1 MSEKQFDHIE
11 NRIREA
17 AENSEPDFDEHAWK
31 LMEARLDM
39 EDNKRYRFL
48 LWPIL
53 LPLLL
58 LTIGSVYLFVNR
70 IPAGKIKGQLKEEN
84 TIAVN
89 APQQKKNEAASTVSA
104 NPINNKKN
112 DKSPAPITAAGQT
125 KPAAID
131 HAVITSTEA
140 GNRQTAVNKNG
151 VTKKIIHNK
160 KGKLTT
166 AISASSTTD
175 DAKVYDNANE
185 KGSQQLP
192 GTVSA
197 EAIPIPE
204 TKKPVADVVVIKNE
218 TEKKADSSKKDVSKN
233 EPASNKSKTATNKN
247 TSRFYFI
254 AAVGADAASVKFL
267 SLKDSK
273 IAPKYGVGIGYQLN
287 KKVSIQT
294 GFYAS
299 WKKYIAGPE
308 DYNTKHGTYWDTVK
322 ILKVDASCL
331 VYDIPIILRYNFLQ
345 NRTTTLYTTAG
356 ISSFIM
362 KQEDYTYHYNDY
374 YNNYHAKPKTYTG
387 NKNLFAVFDLSA
399 GIEKKI
405 SSNFSILAE
414 PSIGIPVGGVGEG
427 SVKLYSTALQL
438 GLKYS
443 PSKKRK

>member
-58 LTIGSVYLFVNR
+58 LTVGSVYLFVNKT
-70 IPAGKIKGQLKEEN
+70 PAGKIKVQQIAEN
-84 TIAVN
+84 TVAVN
-89 APQQKKNEAASTVSA
+89 ASKQKKNEAASTVSA
-104 NPINNKKN
+104 NTINNTIH
-112 DKSPAPITAAGQT
+112 DKSPAPITEADQT
-125 KPAAID
+125 KSSAVD
-131 HAVITSTEA
+131 HAVITSIEA

-151 VTKKIIHNK
+151 VTKKITHNK
-160 KGKLTT
+160 KGKL
-166 AISASSTTD
+166 STTVNASLIAD
-175 DAKVYDNANE
+175 DGKVNNNTNE
-185 KGSQQLP
+185 KRWQELP
-192 GTVSA
+192 DTVSA

-204 TKKPVADVVVIKNE
+204 TKLPVADAVVIKNE
-218 TEKKADSSKKDVSKN
+218 TAKKTDSSKNDVAKN
-233 EPASNKSKTATNKN
+233 APAANKSKTVTNKK
-247 TSRFYFI
+247 TGRFYLLASI
-254 AAVGADAASVKFL
+254 AADAGSVKFL

-287 KKVSIQT
+287 KKLSLQT

-299 WKKYIAGPE
+299 WKKYIAGPD
-308 DYNTKHGTYWDTVK
+308 DYNTKYGSYWSMVK
-322 ILKVDASCL
+322 IIKVDASCL
-331 VYDIPIILRYNFLQ
+331 VYDIPITLRYDFLQ
-345 NRTTTLYTTAG
+345 KPSTVFYATTG

-362 KQEDYTYHYNDY
+362 KQEDYNYHYMHNNIY
-374 YNNYHAKPKTYTG
+374 YVTPKTYTG
-387 NKNLFAVFDLSA
+387 NKNLFAVFNLSA

-405 SSNFSILAE
+405 NSGFSLLAE
-414 PSIGIPVGGVGEG
+414 PSVGIPLGGVGEG
-427 SVKLYSTALQL
+427 SVKLYNAALQL